1 MVISRYDDGGF
12 FPQSDDAD
20 HDKVGEDAGRG
31 FNVNIPWNGRRMGDP
46 EYSLAFQQ
54 IVLPIAYE
62 FEPQL
67 VIVSAG
73 FDAAVGDP
81 LGGYRVT
88 PAQYGAMTQQ
98 LMGLAGGRLVLAL
111 EGGYNLSSISA
122 CAVECG
128 RAVLGDPLAPPKPL
142 PQPRESALQT
152 VRDVI
157 RSQRPFWSC
166 LAVWDKQLPPDIAVQ
181 EEEGHQAVG
190 SADKEMEEQ
199 LAQLCLDTAEHKAD
213 VSSVG
218 DSVGQDE

>member
-1 MVISRYDDGGF
+1 M
-12 FPQSDDAD
+12 
-20 HDKVGEDAGRG
+20 
-31 FNVNIPWNGRRMGDP
+31 
-46 EYSLAFQQ
+46 
-54 IVLPIAYE
+54 
-62 FEPQL
+62 
-67 VIVSAG
+67 IVSAG

-98 LMGLAGGRLVLAL
+98 LLRLAAGRLVLAL

-142 PQPRESALQT
+142 PHPRESALQT

-166 LAVWDKQLPPDIAVQ
+166 LAVWDKQLPPDIDVQ
-181 EEEGHQAVG
+181 GEGQQAVG
-190 SADKEMEEQ
+190 SADKEIEEQ
-199 LAQLCLDTAEHKAD
+199 LAKLCLDTAEHKTD
-213 VSSVG
+213 VSSAG
-218 DSVGQDE
+218 DSVEQDEGSYDIDGKINM